1 MSTLDLQSTVLLLAR
16 KVSRLTEL
24 MSPWIGMDEMC
35 KRYDVTAKTLTA
47 KTLTAMERRGEI
59 PYRITSRWNRSELQ
73 QWEQQRSA

>member
-1 MSTLDLQSTVLLLAR
+1 MSTQDLQSVVMLLAR
-16 KVSRLTEL
+16 EVSRLTEL

-35 KRYDVTAKTLTA
+35 KRYDVTA